1 MAERQRVSLQL
12 RWADTDQYGHVNNVA
27 LVRYVEEARIR
38 TFGLPDQPLSAHPDR
53 DAPILSTLGTSSFTI
68 TAAQRF
74 EHRAELPYAAQSI
87 VAEVWLSRIGS
98 SSFDLDCRLL
108 DETGDVEYLIASVT
122 LVLLDSA
129 TRRPRALT
137 RSESERLTGYVS
149 DGVAFRSTQRKD

>member
-1 MAERQRVSLQL
+1 MPEVLTVPVEL

-27 LVRYVEEARIR
+27 HVRYVEEARIR
-38 TFGLPDQPLSAHPDR
+38 TFGLPDQPQSAHAGRP
-53 DAPILSTLGTSSFTI
+53 APVLAALGADSFTI

-74 EHRAELPYAAQSI
+74 EHRAELAYSAQSI

-108 DETGDVEYLIASVT
+108 DETGEIEYLIASVT
-122 LVLLDSA
+122 LVLLDTA

-137 RSESERLTGYVS
+137 RSESEWLTGYVG
-149 DGVAFRSTQRKD
+149 DGVAFRNTQRKD

>member
-1 MAERQRVSLQL
+1 MPERQRISLEL

-38 TFGLPDQPLSAHPDR
+38 TFGLPDQPQSAHPGR
-53 DAPILSTLGTSSFTI
+53 PPILAALGTSSFTI

-74 EHRAELPYAAQSI
+74 EHRAELAYAAQSI
-87 VAEVWLSRIGS
+87 LAEVWLSRIGS

-108 DETGDVEYLIASVT
+108 DDAGEVEYLIASVT
-122 LVLLDSA
+122 LVLLDAA

-137 RSESERLTGYVS
+137 RTESEWLTGYVG
-149 DGVAFRSTQRKD
+149 DGVAFRNTQRKD